1 MNDYRACTPGKT
13 LKAALN
19 SMVRDKIIN
28 AREANA
34 ILRHYD
40 NAVASSISKV
50 LKENKGKDECIL
62 SGKVDSYNCVNDK
75 WQLRGNFQ
83 LKMGDTTKD
92 YPNSKVIFELDSSV
106 VSATSYTNTS
116 NGNSNGNTN
125 TNSM

>member
-19 SMVRDKIIN
+19 SMVRDKVIN
-28 AREANA
+28 TSEANA

-40 NAVASSISKV
+40 HAVASSISKV

-62 SGKVDSYNCVNDK
+62 SGKVDSYNCASDK

-83 LKMGDTTKD
+83 LKLGDSTKD
-92 YPNSKVIFELDSSV
+92 YPNSKVIFELDPSIASK
-106 VSATSYTNTS
+106 SGS
-116 NGNSNGNTN
+116 NSGSIGRSNR
-125 TNSM
+125 